1 MTIDIREVAHCMC
14 LALRRAARQV
24 TQIYD
29 RQLEAAGLTVNQFG
43 LLAHLHAA
51 HTGSGEALSIGTL
64 AERIGM
70 DPTTLNRS
78 LKPLQALKLV
88 ATATDP
94 RDRRVRALALT
105 RKGRAKLEQAMPLW
119 RAARAETEAAIGGET
134 AAAIRGLLDLSS
146 ARISKRG

>member
-51 HTGSGEALSIGTL
+51 HTGGGALSIGTL

-78 LKPLQALKLV
+78 LKPLQELKLV

-94 RDRRVRALALT
+94 RDRRVRALAIT

>member
-29 RQLEAAGLTVNQFG
+29 QQLEAAGLTVNQFG

-51 HTGSGEALSIGTL
+51 HARREALSIGTL

-119 RAARAETEAAIGGET
+119 RAARAETEATIGGET

-146 ARISKRG
+146 ARLSKRG